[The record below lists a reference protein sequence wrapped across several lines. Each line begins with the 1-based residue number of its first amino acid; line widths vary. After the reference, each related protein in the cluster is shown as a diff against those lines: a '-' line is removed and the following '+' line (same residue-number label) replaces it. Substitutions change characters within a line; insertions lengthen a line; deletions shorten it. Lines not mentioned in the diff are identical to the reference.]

1 MWCRGSLEVGTYEL
15 QFLAIPYYRD
25 ENNNFQQLTS
35 GFVAVNEKLRNYYK
49 NI

>member
-1 MWCRGSLEVGTYEL
+1 MIGWRFPILDGG
-15 QFLAIPYYRD
+15 D
-25 ENNNFQQLTS
+25 EQ

>member
-1 MWCRGSLEVGTYEL
+1 MWCRESLEVGTYEL

-35 GFVAVNEKLRNYYK
+35 GCNEVCYR
-49 NI
+49 ITE